1 MDDQRCPLEEGQ
13 AGAAEAT
20 AAPTLE
26 ERAGKYRAWVG
37 STSQT
42 QH

>member
-26 ERAGKYRAWVG
+26 ERAGEYRA
-37 STSQT
+37 
-42 QH
+42 